1 MNDKILEICAL
12 QSKMYDQMMKIDEA
26 VLKAT
31 QMDEV
36 VASVNQLVKD
46 VQKFGYTDLNV
57 ERIKRCESLKEF
69 CNVDLC
75 LKYKSTEAFSMD
87 TVKEAFKKFLKMIS
101 DVIAKVMEFL
111 QDLFTMT
118 SAKCRQIIKDRS
130 LIKFDKPVDVITKD
144 DMNKVMISVEVC
156 KNFLDQHV
164 KITSESVGSHSQLP
178 QVLSAVETGS
188 KGIIVYSK
196 ESGKVS
202 LNPPSKSTVTLT
214 DAGYDVNDVTGIAS
228 AYLNKSNSY
237 TAIGAFM
244 KSYTAESLLS
254 KMNPYDD
261 DYTWMKA
268 AIRANASIYSVLA
281 KTQSLIVNNIH
292 SFWKCIDDSDVVVV
306 AA

>member
-1 MNDKILEICAL
+1 MNDKILEICTL
-12 QSKMYDQMMKIDEA
+12 RDRMLKQMAMIDEQLLR
-26 VLKAT
+26 VTK
-31 QMDEV
+31 MDEV
-36 VASVNQLVKD
+36 VDTVNQLVKD

-57 ERIKRCESLKEF
+57 ERIKSCESLKEF
-69 CNVDLC
+69 CNVELC
-75 LKYKSTEAFSMD
+75 LKYKSTEALTMD
-87 TVKEAFKKFLKMIS
+87 AVKEAFKKFLKMIG
-101 DVIAKVMEFL
+101 DVIAKIVEFL
-111 QDLFTMT
+111 QDLFNTT

-144 DMNKVMISVEVC
+144 DMHKVMISVEVC
-156 KNFLDQHV
+156 KNFLDAHV
-164 KITSESVGSHSQLP
+164 KVTSESVGSHSKLP

-196 ESGKVS
+196 ESGKIS

-228 AYLNKSNSY
+228 SYLNKSNSY

-244 KSYTAESLLS
+244 KRYAAESLLS
-254 KMNPYDD
+254 KMDHYDD
-261 DYTWMKA
+261 DFTWMKA

-281 KTQSLIVNNIH
+281 KTQSLIVSNIH
-292 SFWKCIDDSDVVVV
+292 SFWKCIDDSNVVVV